1 MSGRRKGEPSSRKGT
16 TLGGEFQ
23 KNRKNARI
31 LVGAVV
37 VIATMILW
45 MALSL
50 GGGLF
55 GLPIRYAF
63 LLDFAALAA
72 FAWAIIVMW
81 PSLRERLSGGGD

>member
-1 MSGRRKGEPSSRKGT
+1 M
-16 TLGGEFQ
+16 
-23 KNRKNARI
+23 
-31 LVGAVV
+31 
-37 VIATMILW
+37 
-45 MALSL
+45 